1 MPVQGPVRLERG
13 FSLPIGARLH
23 YNRLDSEVPA
33 PARDPKGEP
42 QLMGADILIVDAEAA
57 IAGLVEACLKTTAS
71 LSPSSAL

>member
-1 MPVQGPVRLERG
+1 MPDSIIVDWILKFRLRPG
-13 FSLPIGARLH
+13 
-23 YNRLDSEVPA
+23 
-33 PARDPKGEP
+33 DPKGEP